1 MQAEFQKHFSC
12 LVLCESIQFRGRVLS
27 VVCSVLVA
35 VCRLCVLTLARDK
48 RDPRVEHCTAADV
61 ESRHGN

>member
-1 MQAEFQKHFSC
+1 MSGLEDFPDASGSPKAFLMPGTSRKYTFQ
-12 LVLCESIQFRGRVLS
+12 GD
-27 VVCSVLVA
+27 
-35 VCRLCVLTLARDK
+35 CVSLARDK

>member
-1 MQAEFQKHFSC
+1 MDVPKDALIC
-12 LVLCESIQFRGRVLS
+12 RAPVN
-27 VVCSVLVA
+27 
-35 VCRLCVLTLARDK
+35 CRLCVFTLARDK